1 MSPRP
6 RVLILTT
13 YYHPV
18 VGGVESNA
26 RRLAVYLR
34 AAGFDVRVLTKRVA
48 RGLADVEDVDG
59 VTVERIGPF
68 GERSASGKWRL
79 VPSAIAALVRRR
91 STYDVVCCIDCRGI
105 GVAAMAARTLTGRPV
120 LLQAQ
125 TTGVMSGNLADPA
138 LEASGIAGERWFAAW
153 LKAPA
158 RAIYHRADAFACI
171 SRIIEREMLAA
182 GVPRRRV
189 HYLPNA
195 VDMSRY
201 HPPTE
206 TERRACRRQLNLDA
220 DTIVCLFVGR
230 LSREK
235 GLMDL
240 MEAWQEIQT
249 QSGDGN
255 RLLLVA
261 GPDMEGHPWNVGPAA
276 REFARAHGLE
286 GSVRFLGS
294 IGDVAPLIRAADVVV
309 QPSYFEALGLSAI
322 EALATGVPVIAS
334 AVGGLLEFMVDG
346 ENGKVCPPRNA
357 PALAAALQTL
367 LADSGLRAAM
377 AGRARASVSRE
388 YDQAVVFDRFA
399 ALLRELTEARP

>member
-1 MSPRP
+1 MNP

-26 RRLAVYLR
+26 RRLAGYLR
-34 AAGFDVRVLTKRVA
+34 AADFDVRVLTKRVA
-48 RGLADVEDVDG
+48 PGLADVEDVDG
-59 VTVERIGPF
+59 VTVERIGPV

-79 VPSAIAALVRRR
+79 VPSAIGALVRTR
-91 STYDVVCCIDCRGI
+91 STYDMVCCIDCRGI
-105 GVAAMAARTLTGRPV
+105 GVAAMAARALTGRRV

-125 TTGVMSGNLADPA
+125 TTGVMAGNTADPA
-138 LEASGIAGERWFAAW
+138 LEASGIAGEGRIARL

-158 RAIYHRADAFACI
+158 RGIYRRADAFACI
-171 SRIIEREMLAA
+171 SRIVEREMLAA
-182 GVPRRRV
+182 GIPRARV

-195 VDMSRY
+195 VDMNRY
-201 HPPTE
+201 RPPTE
-206 TERRACRRQLNLDA
+206 NERRSCRRQLNLDA
-220 DTIVCLFVGR
+220 ETVVCLFVGR

-235 GLMDL
+235 GLMEL
-240 MEAWQEIQT
+240 MEAWRQLQARTAEW
-249 QSGDGN
+249 N
-255 RLLLVA
+255 RVLLVA
-261 GPDMEGHPWNVGPAA
+261 GPDMDGHPWNVGPAA
-276 REFARAHGLE
+276 REFARQHGLE

-294 IGDVAPLIRAADVVV
+294 IGDVAPLIRAADLVV

-346 ENGKVCPPRNA
+346 ENGKMCPPRDA

-367 LADSGLRAAM
+367 LADTGLRAAM
-377 AGRARASVSRE
+377 AGRARASVSLE
-388 YDQAVVFDRFA
+388 YDQAVVFERFA
-399 ALLRELTEARP
+399 ALLRELTEAHP